1 MKNIY
6 LFNNTSIASKFGVG
20 TYISQLTRLLE
31 NIEGIALTV
40 VTLNSEKEEMC
51 VTYINNV
58 RSIIIP
64 KPIVKDYL
72 FVKKQSYK
80 YCRNVIYLLQPYIE
94 NENDNIFHLNF
105 MNDGEF
111 AALLKKRFCGKV
123 ILTVHYKNWAFSL
136 AGDTQML
143 KTVLNKKMRDR
154 NKFEK
159 AIVKEFNDE
168 KAFMQKNCDKVIA
181 IANHSYITLSS
192 IYGIDTSKLVLI
204 NNAVEDKFKTL
215 CKEDKIVL
223 REKYYIKPE
232 EKVLFFAGRLDE
244 GKGLLILI
252 EAFRKLL
259 NKDQNLHLFVS
270 GEGQINT
277 MLERSIYLWTKISF
291 TGFLDKAQ
299 LYELCSIADV
309 GVMPSLHEEFGYV
322 AVEMMMNGLPVVVN
336 DSTGLSE
343 IIEDNIN
350 GIKVFLRG
358 GNENI
363 EDSAVLLA
371 DKLQFL
377 LDNED
382 ERIRIGKN
390 ARESYLNKYE
400 QSLFIK
406 KMCVLYGSLHP

>member
-1 MKNIY
+1 MKHIY

-20 TYISQLTRLLE
+20 TYISQLTGFLE
-31 NIEGIALTV
+31 NVKDIILTV
-40 VTLNSEKEEMC
+40 VTLNAEKGEMC
-51 VTYINNV
+51 VTYKNNV
-58 RSIIIP
+58 CSIIIP
-64 KPIVKDYL
+64 KPIVRDYL
-72 FVKKQSYK
+72 LVKKRNYK
-80 YCRNVIYLLQPYIE
+80 YYRNVLYLLSSYIE
-94 NENDNIFHLNF
+94 NGNDNIFHLNF

-111 AALLKKRFCGKV
+111 AALLKKKFCGKV
-123 ILTVHYKNWAFSL
+123 VLTVHYKNWAFSL

-143 KTVLNKKMRDR
+143 KTVLNKKTRGR
-154 NKFEK
+154 SRIEK
-159 AIVKEFNDE
+159 SIVEEFNDE
-168 KAFMQKNCDKVIA
+168 KAFMQKYCDKVIA

-204 NNAVEDKFKTL
+204 NNAIEDRFLTL
-215 CKEDKIVL
+215 NKEDKIIL

-244 GKGLLILI
+244 GKGLFILI

-259 NKDQNLHLFVS
+259 NKDRNLHLFVS
-270 GEGQINT
+270 GEGQMNR
-277 MLERSIYLWTKISF
+277 MLEQSIYLWSKISF
-291 TGFLDKAQ
+291 TGFLDKPR
-299 LYELCSIADV
+299 LYELCSMADV

-343 IIEDNIN
+343 IVED
-350 GIKVFLRG
+350 GVDGVKVLLKG

-377 LDNED
+377 LDNKD

-406 KMCVLYGSLHP
+406 KMCALYESL